1 MVISGLD
8 STSAVALMRILE
20 TLAREE
26 QKTIITS
33 IHQPS
38 SAVFFAFDK
47 LMLLADGNVVY
58 FGTPEGSLEHVKSL
72 GLDCPAGY
80 NAADHHMDLLVVDS
94 AIDEYDRDIAN
105 EVETENESDDAPG
118 SVLRRRKR
126 SIEKHTLSGTTTK
139 QKLIDSW
146 DHEAIAKLI
155 EGENQED
162 FAKTHGGRRL
172 SRQQSSFMM
181 EKSFNSTWWTQY
193 CVLVHRSLKN
203 SRSAIFTT
211 LNLVK
216 AGAIGVMCGLMWFQM
231 PYTEATVFDRSS
243 YYFFTMTFWV
253 SYIVKNESLSIIW
266 YLNPNSPYSHLFI
279 STTGVRLHVFRLHG
293 FPIGEIH
300 HLQRTVFRCLSP

>member
-1 MVISGLD
+1 MVLILGLD

-20 TLAREE
+20 ALAREE

-58 FGTPEGSLEHVKSL
+58 FGTPQGSLEHVKNL
-72 GLDCPAGY
+72 GMECPAGY

-94 AIDEYDRDIAN
+94 AIDEEESSADE
-105 EVETENESDDAPG
+105 EVNTVTDSDATG
-118 SVLRRRKR
+118 GLRRRKKNL
-126 SIEKHTLSGTTTK
+126 EKQELSGTTTK

-146 DHEAIAKLI
+146 DHETIAKQI
-155 EGENQED
+155 EAENEEA
-162 FAKTHGGRRL
+162 FMNSHGGRQM

-193 CVLVHRSLKN
+193 TVLVHRSLKN

-211 LNLVK
+211 LNVIK

-253 SYIVKNESLSIIW
+253 SYIYFGDIW
-266 YLNPNSPYSHLFI
+266 VP
-279 STTGVRLHVFRLHG
+279 
-293 FPIGEIH
+293 
-300 HLQRTVFRCLSP
+300 

>member
-1 MVISGLD
+1 
-8 STSAVALMRILE
+8 MRILE

-47 LMLLADGNVVY
+47 LMLLADGNVVF

-72 GLDCPAGY
+72 GLKCPAGY

-94 AIDEYDRDIAN
+94 AIEEEEQDTVSERDTADEND
-105 EVETENESDDAPG
+105 VPG
-118 SVLRRRKR
+118 GLRRRKR
-126 SIEKHTLSGTTTK
+126 CLERQALSGTTTK

-146 DHEAIAKLI
+146 DREAVAEQI
-155 EGENQED
+155 EQENEEA
-162 FAKTHGGRRL
+162 FAKSIGGNRRL
-172 SRQQSSFMM
+172 SRQQSTFMM

-193 CVLVHRSLKN
+193 TVLVHRSMKN

-253 SYIVKNESLSIIW
+253 SLFPSI
-266 YLNPNSPYSHLFI
+266 YY
-279 STTGVRLHVFRLHG
+279 
-293 FPIGEIH
+293 
-300 HLQRTVFRCLSP
+300 

>member
-1 MVISGLD
+1 
-8 STSAVALMRILE
+8 MRILE
-20 TLAREE
+20 TLAQEE

-72 GLDCPAGY
+72 GLECPAGY

-94 AIDEYDRDIAN
+94 AIDEYRN
-105 EVETENESDDAPG
+105 ENNNSDLNSDPSG
-118 SVLRRRKR
+118 GGQLRRRKNC
-126 SIEKHTLSGTTTK
+126 IERQVLSGTTTK

-146 DHEAIAKLI
+146 DAEAIAEQL
-155 EGENQED
+155 ENENEEA
-162 FAKTHGGRRL
+162 FLRFHGGRHL

-193 CVLVHRSLKN
+193 TVLVHRSLKN
-203 SRSAIFTT
+203 SRSAIFTP
-211 LNLVK
+211 LNLIK
-216 AGAIGVMCGLMWFQM
+216 AGAIGVMCGFMWFQM

-253 SYIVKNESLSIIW
+253 SMASKI
-266 YLNPNSPYSHLFI
+266 
-279 STTGVRLHVFRLHG
+279 
-293 FPIGEIH
+293 
-300 HLQRTVFRCLSP
+300 